1 MKKLLMGISIIMFL
15 ASPVAVA
22 QETPESGGSAGAGD
36 GAGISTRTLVGAG
49 LGLLVVG
56 LAFAA
61 GSDDG
66 DDGAGG
72 TTGTT
77 GTTGTGP

>member
-22 QETPESGGSAGAGD
+22 QETPESGGSAGAGA
-36 GAGISTRTLVGAG
+36 GAGISTQVLVGAG
-49 LGLLVVG
+49 LALLVVG
-56 LAFAA
+56 AAVYA

-66 DDGAGG
+66 GDGGDG
-72 TTGTT
+72 TTGTQ
-77 GTTGTGP
+77 